1 MKPWNPAFG
10 PSYTPE
16 EMLRM
21 GVFEG
26 KYINNIKGIPPEWKK
41 LPKVVGP
48 NDPPNPEL
56 NHYKVKSRQPLS
68 VWQDNGWIKSDSNGW
83 FHWYINY
90 YLGRRLGEEDSWQIA
105 RWGSF
110 IARHQGQ
117 IVHGC
122 SLKDDECRPRQRQG
136 LLQWGWNSHHKFDAK
151 TIEANARRMAKL
163 TGSTIASFVGK

>member
-1 MKPWNPAFG
+1 MKPWHPTFG

-26 KYINNIKGIPPEWKK
+26 KYINNIKGIPSEWKK
-41 LPKVVGP
+41 IEKVLGPKDSP
-48 NDPPNPEL
+48 DPEL
-56 NHYKVKSRQPLS
+56 NFYKTKSRQPLS
-68 VWQDNGWIKSDSNGW
+68 TWKENGWIKTDENGW
-83 FHWYINY
+83 FHWYILY
-90 YLGRRLGEEDSWQIA
+90 FLGRRLGEEDLWQIN

-122 SLKDDECRPRQRQG
+122 SLKDDNCRPRQRQG
-136 LLQWGWNSHHKFDAK
+136 LLQWGWNSHHKFDKKQIELNAK
-151 TIEANARRMAKL
+151 RMAKL
-163 TGSTIASFVGK
+163 TGSELNAKL